1 MFLSS
6 EYGTFIIGK
15 FSNSYC
21 RHNVNAGGNTF
32 GLCDGDFLG
41 ILVQCIEY

>member
-6 EYGTFIIGK
+6 EYGNFIIGK

-32 GLCDGDFLG
+32 GLRDGDFLR
-41 ILVQCIEY
+41 ILVHCIEY